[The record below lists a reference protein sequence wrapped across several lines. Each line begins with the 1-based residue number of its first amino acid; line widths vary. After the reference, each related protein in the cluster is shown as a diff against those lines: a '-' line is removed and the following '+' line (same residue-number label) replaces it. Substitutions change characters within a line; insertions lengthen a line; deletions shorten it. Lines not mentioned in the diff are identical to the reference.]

1 MVLGTAGHID
11 HGKTS
16 LVRALTG
23 IETDRHPEEKR
34 RGITIELGFASWPLA
49 SDVEASIV
57 DVPGHDSL
65 VRTMIA
71 GAGGIDLVLMVI
83 SAEDGVMP
91 QTREHLNVC
100 GLLGVR
106 AGVVALSKVDR
117 IEDPDEVEL
126 AVEDVRECLE
136 GTVFA
141 DAPIIPC
148 SAHDGTGL
156 DELRH
161 EILERLRKLPGRDRK
176 GPIRYPIDRAFS
188 MKGHGTVVTGTLLC
202 GQIDLEENGE
212 LLHLSPRPR
221 VEPESRRLRGLQVRG
236 ESVPRARAGS
246 RVAINLGGV
255 EKEAFSRGDVLISPG
270 GALRTDVFHGRV
282 SLLDWSRVEMQTG
295 RGLQVCAGTA
305 FANAKV
311 DLLAIENSASG
322 VFEAND
328 SGRMGSGSTG
338 LVRFR
343 LETPLIVWWGQRFV
357 LRAFDDPDALTHGL
371 TVGGGSVVDP
381 LPSSGRAQ
389 RPRWVAVG
397 NELVS
402 DDPTRRALASISD
415 AGVACID
422 RPTLEARAGV
432 NKAQSAL
439 GRALKAGAVV
449 AIGDG
454 IWVDAEPLKTL
465 RAQSLTVV
473 DRYHADHPLAP
484 GISQAELEARLPGRC
499 HPTLKRWLIE
509 DALASGELRRADD
522 QGRLARPGKGFLDP
536 NALPAELQAVRDLYD
551 QAELTPPTLKDVHA
565 TVGGDIKQVI
575 ERVTSL
581 QRAKILVRISDD
593 LSYAVAA
600 HQRLLEMVAE
610 RLKSEGQLD
619 VQVLKSLSGL
629 SRKFAVPLMEHF
641 DRLGLTIRKGDVRV
655 PGPKLEELMRGS
667 S

>member
-49 SDVEASIV
+49 SDLEASIV

-100 GLLGVR
+100 SLLGVR

-136 GTVFA
+136 GTVFEN
-141 DAPIIPC
+141 APIIPC

-156 DELRH
+156 DELRR

-176 GPIRYPIDRAFS
+176 GPVRYPIDRAFS
-188 MKGHGTVVTGTLLC
+188 MKGHGTVVTGTLLS
-202 GQIDLEENGE
+202 GQIDLDKDSE
-212 LLHLSPRPR
+212 LLHLSPKPR
-221 VEPESRRLRGLQVRG
+221 VEPETRRLRGLQVRG
-236 ESVPRARAGS
+236 ESVNRARAGS

-270 GALRTDVFHGRV
+270 GALRTEVFHGRV
-282 SLLDWSRVEMQTG
+282 SLLDWSRVKMQTG

-311 DLLAIENSASG
+311 DLLAIENPDTGA
-322 VFEAND
+322 FEPND
-328 SGRMGSGSTG
+328 SGRMGRGATG

-343 LETPLIVWWGQRFV
+343 LETPLVVWWGQRFV

-389 RPRWVAVG
+389 RPRWVRVG
-397 NELVS
+397 NELVA

-415 AGVACID
+415 AGIACID
-422 RPTLEARAGV
+422 RPTLEARAGI
-432 NKAQSAL
+432 NKAESAL
-439 GRALKAGAVV
+439 GQALKNGAVV
-449 AIGDG
+449 AVTEGL
-454 IWVDAEPLKTL
+454 WVDAEQLDAL
-465 RAQSLTVV
+465 RAEGLAIA
-473 DRYHADHPLAP
+473 DRYHAEHPLAP
-484 GISQAELEARLPGRC
+484 GIGQAELEAKFPGRC
-499 HPTLKRWLIE
+499 HPSLTRWLIE
-509 DALASGELRRADD
+509 DALTSGALRRADD
-522 QGRLARPGKGFLDP
+522 QGRLARPGKGQLDP
-536 NALPAELQAVRDLYD
+536 EALPSELQAVRDLYEH
-551 QAELTPPTLKDVHA
+551 AELTPPTLKDLQA
-565 TVGGDIKQVI
+565 TLGGDIKSIV

-581 QRAKILVRISDD
+581 QRAKLLVRISDD
-593 LSYAVAA
+593 LSYSAAA
-600 HQRLLEMVAE
+600 HQRLLETVAKQL
-610 RLKSEGQLD
+610 RSEGQLD
-619 VQVLKSLSGL
+619 VQVLKALTGL

-641 DRLGLTIRKGDVRV
+641 DRLGLTIRKGT
-655 PGPKLEELMRGS
+655 
-667 S
+667 